1 MNKFTRRISTL
12 IIIFSSSICFLFGQK
27 VIEPK
32 PTNLEWEKPY
42 PSFRIVGNL
51 YYVGTYE
58 LACYLITT
66 DSGNIL
72 INTGLASSAEQIK
85 HNIESLGFRFADTKI
100 LLNTQAH
107 YDHLGAMA
115 SIKKSTK
122 AVFYIDAKDSMEV
135 KSGGRSDYAIGGMV
149 SSYKPI
155 KVDRYLNDGD
165 TIKLGNMALVLL
177 HHPGH
182 TKGSCSFLFD
192 VNDGNKTYKV
202 LIANMPSIIIDQPFS
217 SVKSYPTI
225 ENDYAYTLKS
235 LENLHFDIWLAS
247 HASQFDFHKKHQPKD
262 AYNPN
267 AFIDRSGFDAE
278 MKEYQKAFD
287 EKINK
292 K

>member
-1 MNKFTRRISTL
+1 MSTL
-12 IIIFSSSICFLFGQK
+12 IIIFSSSVCFLFGQK

-42 PSFRIVGNL
+42 PAFRIVGNL

-85 HNIESLGFRFADTKI
+85 HNIESLGLRFAETKI

-107 YDHLGAMA
+107 FDHLGAMA

-122 AVFYIDAKDSMEV
+122 AKFYIDAKDSMEV
-135 KSGGRSDYAIGGMV
+135 KTGGRTDYAIGGLV

-165 TIKLGNMALVLL
+165 TIKLGDMALLLL

-217 SVKSYPTI
+217 AVTSYPTI
-225 ENDYAYTLKS
+225 ENDYAHTLKS
-235 LENLHFDIWLAS
+235 LKNLHFDIWLAS
-247 HASQFDFHKKHQPKD
+247 HASQFDLHKKHQPKD
-262 AYNPN
+262 TYNPN
-267 AFIDRSGFDAE
+267 AFIDQAGFDAE
-278 MKEYQKAFD
+278 MKEYQRKFD
-287 EKINK
+287 KKIKEK
-292 K
+292 